1 LRRQQEALDS
11 NPDSISSNTYDGVTF
26 YLLPKGVLLPPPTP
40 VSPGLQE
47 AAAESSAV
55 NYSSIPVAGEL
66 IFKVKAGPNS
76 KDYLNVAEVEYK
88 KFEKWADLYRQ
99 KFKHANNEDVFL
111 LYNDKKTEP
120 PRMFHGIDQ
129 LKRNLKLEG
138 LPNSGLSH
146 RIDVIT
152 SQRMSVMK
160 NNTIVVFRST
170 L

>member
-11 NPDSISSNTYDGVTF
+11 NPDSISSNTCDGVTF
-26 YLLPKGVLLPPPTP
+26 YLLPKGVLLPPPPP

-47 AAAESSAV
+47 APTEASSV
-55 NYSSIPVAGEL
+55 NFSKIPVAGEL
-66 IFKVKAGPNS
+66 IFKVKAGPSS
-76 KDYLNVAEVEYK
+76 KDYLIVAEVEYK

-138 LPNSGLSH
+138 IPTSGLSH

-160 NNTIVVFRST
+160 NNTIVVFRSK